1 MPLTVVVGGFFG
13 DEGKGKI
20 VGYLALR
27 DKPVAA
33 VRTGATNAGHTVV
46 HAGRA
51 YKLRALPS
59 AIIEPGVRLYIARG
73 ALIHY
78 RVLLEEVEKY
88 GVRERVVV
96 DEATGV
102 ITDEHVERERRDEYL
117 AKRIGSTLTGV
128 GAAMVDRVLRRLPLA
143 RDIPELKGLLGDVQE
158 MVWGHLDRGESVV
171 IEATQGY
178 WLSLYHGTYPY
189 VTSRD
194 TTASAALSEVGLGP
208 HDVDDV
214 IVVFKAFV
222 TRVGEG
228 PLPGELSE
236 EEAEKLG
243 LVEYG
248 TVTGR
253 RRRVAPFNIKLAKR
267 AVRANTATMAA
278 LTKLDV
284 LYPEARGV
292 RSWEKLPERA
302 RKWIEE
308 IEAELGVPIALIGT
322 GEDALDTVDRRREVS
337 KR

>member
-20 VGYLALR
+20 VGYLALADR
-27 DKPVAA
+27 VAAA

-46 HAGRA
+46 HDGNV

-59 AIIEPGVRLYIARG
+59 AIVNPHTRLYIARG
-73 ALIHY
+73 ALVHY

-88 GVRERVVV
+88 NARGRVVV
-96 DEATGV
+96 DAGTGI
-102 ITDEHVERERRDEYL
+102 ITDEHVERERRDEHL

-128 GAAMVDRVLRRLPLA
+128 GAAMVDRVLRKLALA
-143 RDIPELKGLLGDVQE
+143 RDIPELRELTGDVQE
-158 MVWGHLDRGESVV
+158 LVWSHLDKGDSVV
-171 IEATQGY
+171 VEATQGY

-194 TTASAALSEVGLGP
+194 TTASAALSEIGLGP
-208 HDVDDV
+208 RDVDDV

-228 PLPGELSE
+228 PLPGEIPP

-243 LVEYG
+243 WVEYG

-253 RRRVAPFNIKLAKR
+253 RRRVAPFNIQLAKK
-267 AVRANTATMAA
+267 AVRANTATGIAI
-278 LTKLDV
+278 TKVDV
-284 LYPEARGV
+284 VFPEAKGV
-292 RSWEKLPERA
+292 REWEKLPKEA
-302 RKWIEE
+302 KKWIEE
-308 IEAELGVPIALIGT
+308 LEAELGVPVLFVGT
-322 GEDALDTVDRRREVS
+322 GEEVVDTIDRRREVA
-337 KR
+337 RR

>member
-46 HAGRA
+46 HAGRV

-59 AIIEPGVRLYIARG
+59 AIIEPKTRLYVARG

-78 RVLLEEVEKY
+78 RVLLEEIERY
-88 GVRERVVV
+88 DARGRVVV
-96 DEATGV
+96 DKATGI

-143 RDIPELKGLLGDVQE
+143 RDIPELEGLLGDVQE
-158 MVWGHLDRGESVV
+158 LVWGHLDRGETVV

-208 HDVDDV
+208 RDADDI

-253 RRRVAPFNIKLAKR
+253 RRRVAPFNLELAKR

-278 LTKLDV
+278 VTKLDV
-284 LYPEARGV
+284 LYPGARGA
-292 RSWEKLPERA
+292 RSWEKLPAEA

-308 IEAELGVPIALIGT
+308 VEAELGVPIALIGT
-322 GEDALDTVDRRREVS
+322 GEEALDTIDRRREVS
-337 KR
+337 RQ

>member
-20 VGYLALR
+20 VGYLSLR
-27 DKPVAA
+27 DQPAAA

-46 HAGRA
+46 HRGRE
-51 YKLRALPS
+51 YRLRALPS
-59 AIIEPGVRLYIARG
+59 ALVNESTRLYIARG
-73 ALIHY
+73 ALVHY
-78 RVLLEEVEKY
+78 RVVIEEVEKY
-88 GVRERVVV
+88 GVANRFMI
-96 DEATGV
+96 DAGTGI

-117 AKRIGSTLTGV
+117 AKRIGSTLSGV

-143 RDIPELKGLLGDVQE
+143 RDIPELSKWVGDVQE
-158 MVWGHLDRGESVV
+158 AVWHHLDRGEGVV
-171 IEATQGY
+171 VEATQGY

-208 HDVDDV
+208 RDADEI
-214 IVVFKAFV
+214 IVVFKAYV

-228 PLPGELSE
+228 PLEGELPP
-236 EEAEKLG
+236 EEAERLG
-243 LVEYG
+243 WVEYG

-253 RRRVAPFNIKLAKR
+253 RRRVAPFNVKLARR

-292 RSWEKLPERA
+292 TSWEKLPAEA
-302 RKWIEE
+302 RSWIEE
-308 IEAELGVPIALIGT
+308 LEAELGVPIALIGT
-322 GEDALDTVDRRREVS
+322 GPEALETIDRRREVS
-337 KR
+337 RR